1 MEQGLLPTC
10 KESVNRLKATLR
22 HDRNMVTLVFG
33 AFLGYV
39 GGSMILPL
47 FPLYI
52 QQMGLSA
59 LSMSVLFSLYYVGRV
74 SGGTLAGWL
83 HRRIGGRKVA
93 VLLFSVQA
101 LCMVGYALLT
111 AWPLIFL
118 CRFLQGLS
126 AVGITVFV
134 RTTVNQLTTN
144 DDRGMANGFIS
155 SAEGAGMILG
165 PVVGGALSGMLTV
178 QTPFLFVAVFL
189 VLALALLLTMHLPAR
204 ESAGAQQ
211 YQPQPTRPRLDD
223 RLVAF
228 GTVHFLEMSSLAIF
242 VLYFPLYAS
251 GVMHWSAWG
260 IGLAF
265 TIIGV
270 ASMISGPL
278 IGKVSDILKDRV
290 LVAVVG
296 LALVIVE
303 VLAFLGSNSYWV
315 VYVGMV
321 FGGLGGAADF
331 DALFAQIGDV
341 TRPEERSLFIGTVLS
356 VSEIGSIATPLA
368 AGYLMSH
375 YSIHFAFYLDVFL
388 VVIAII
394 VFLLYRQR
402 TVGPYQDTKEPSVM

>member
-1 MEQGLLPTC
+1 M
-10 KESVNRLKATLR
+10 ESVNKLKTVLR
-22 HDRNMVTLVFG
+22 QDRSMVTLVFG

-39 GGSMILPL
+39 GGSMILPF
-47 FPLYI
+47 FPLYV
-52 QQMGLSA
+52 QQMGLSGV
-59 LSMSVLFSLYYVGRV
+59 SMSVLFSLYYVGRV

-83 HRRIGGRKVA
+83 YRRIGARKVV
-93 VLLFSVQA
+93 VLLFSLQA

-134 RTTVNQLTTN
+134 RTTVNQLSTN
-144 DDRGMANGFIS
+144 DARGLANGFIS

-178 QTPFLFVAVFL
+178 QTPFLLVAVFL
-189 VLALALLLTMHLPAR
+189 GLALALLLTMHLPGRQNAATQLVHPQAR
-204 ESAGAQQ
+204 RQ
-211 YQPQPTRPRLDD
+211 RFDRRLA
-223 RLVAF
+223 AF

-251 GVMHWSAWG
+251 GVMHWTAWG

-270 ASMISGPL
+270 ASMIAGPL

-315 VYVGMV
+315 VYLGMV
-321 FGGLGGAADF
+321 FGGMGGAAYF

-341 TRPEERSLFIGTVLS
+341 TRPEERSLFTGTVLS
-356 VSEIGSIATPLA
+356 FSEIGSIVTPLV

-375 YSIHFAFYLDVFL
+375 YSIHFAFYLDILL
-388 VVIAII
+388 VAAAIAI
-394 VFLLYRQR
+394 FLLYRQR
-402 TVGPYQDTKEPSVM
+402 AVVHARDAALECTN

>member
-165 PVVGGALSGMLTV
+165 PVVG
-178 QTPFLFVAVFL
+178 
-189 VLALALLLTMHLPAR
+189 
-204 ESAGAQQ
+204 
-211 YQPQPTRPRLDD
+211 
-223 RLVAF
+223 
-228 GTVHFLEMSSLAIF
+228 
-242 VLYFPLYAS
+242 
-251 GVMHWSAWG
+251 
-260 IGLAF
+260 
-265 TIIGV
+265 
-270 ASMISGPL
+270 
-278 IGKVSDILKDRV
+278 
-290 LVAVVG
+290 
-296 LALVIVE
+296 
-303 VLAFLGSNSYWV
+303 
-315 VYVGMV
+315 
-321 FGGLGGAADF
+321 
-331 DALFAQIGDV
+331 
-341 TRPEERSLFIGTVLS
+341 
-356 VSEIGSIATPLA
+356 
-368 AGYLMSH
+368 
-375 YSIHFAFYLDVFL
+375 
-388 VVIAII
+388 
-394 VFLLYRQR
+394 
-402 TVGPYQDTKEPSVM
+402 